1 MILPRII
8 ARIDIKNNYV
18 IKGIHLEGLRKVGDP
33 NEFALKYYNQGV
45 DEIVFMDAVASLY
58 DRNQLFDVIERASND
73 VFVPIAVGGGIRSC
87 TDVSK
92 ALEVGADKVIINTGA
107 FRNIDLI
114 YEIANKYGSQCLV
127 GSIEAKKNGSEWYCY
142 TDNGREPT
150 DFEVGDWV
158 NELQEAG
165 VGEILLTSVD
175 QEGTKKGFDIDLIQ
189 YVDSIANRPII
200 VSGGY
205 GIPQHAQDLLRRVQ
219 PSALAFASVLHY
231 EIENISNI
239 KNHISS
245 NIKYY

>member
-1 MILPRII
+1 MVLPRII

-58 DRNQLFDVIERASND
+58 DRNQLFDVIEKASND
-73 VFVPIAVGGGIRSC
+73 VFVPIAVGGGIRNC
-87 TDVSK
+87 DDVSK

-127 GSIEAKKNGSEWYCY
+127 GSIEAKKNGSKWYCY

-158 NELQEAG
+158 NKLQEAG

-175 QEGTKKGFDIDLIQ
+175 QEGTKKGFDVDLIQ

-205 GIPQHAQDLLRRVQ
+205 GTPKHALDLLRRVQ

-231 EIENISNI
+231 EIENINSI
-239 KNHISS
+239 KSHISINRKS
-245 NIKYY
+245 N